1 MPIGRDQRARYV
13 VITEGRNNFIAAAQ
27 NMRSAHRYLSTIAF
41 PYCKPEEV
49 KTLETAAANAY
60 ADVLS
65 QQRHQ
70 YVYVNVY
77 LRMYKQC
84 KALVDWF
91 SHVST

>member
-1 MPIGRDQRARYV
+1 M

-27 NMRSAHRYLSTIAF
+27 NIRSAHRYLNTIAF

-49 KTLETAAANAY
+49 RTLEVATSNVY

-77 LRMYKQC
+77 LAMYKRS
-84 KALVDWF
+84 KAVVDWF
-91 SHVST
+91 THVSYRIQYI